1 MHEFK
6 QYDTLGFGQLDWES
20 LAKPPIIDNPHNMS
34 EFDKK
39 PKAIEEKKRLL
50 ESKRIEIET
59 VAAREKWEWSHKLA
73 MKH

>member
-1 MHEFK
+1 
-6 QYDTLGFGQLDWES
+6 
-20 LAKPPIIDNPHNMS
+20 MS